1 MTIPLTLVGTLDHC
15 EWTDRERER
24 EYACGLE
31 DGGTHIDS
39 QLAVSLSTADEVVL
53 PVLECTPYCEE
64 WEWLMGGAYIHTD
77 ACMHA

>member
-1 MTIPLTLVGTLDHC
+1 MLNLNSDPKNSNLKECVVLLVC
-15 EWTDRERER
+15 ESRREGDRGREGEERES
-24 EYACGLE
+24 GLE

-64 WEWLMGGAYIHTD
+64 
-77 ACMHA
+77 